1 MTLHVHY
8 YFFCNILAN
17 ITDEQYDYSSFAQ
30 SSNETIGKYF
40 DYLKF
45 WQLYNKINIFV
56 ETNGKKISLQF
67 SPTLCNRRRGNCRS
81 LNLRYRARS
90 WSGLRAQTANYV
102 VKNSFLEIFIV
113 LSNIYILCFT
123 SLIRVI

>member
-17 ITDEQYDYSSFAQ
+17 ITNEQYDYSSFAQ
-30 SSNETIGKYF
+30 SSNETIEKYF

-56 ETNGKKISLQF
+56 ETNGKKICLQF

-102 VKNSFLEIFIV
+102 VKNRVFLRYLLFYRIFISCV
-113 LSNIYILCFT
+113 LHP
-123 SLIRVI
+123 

>member
-17 ITDEQYDYSSFAQ
+17 ITNEQYDYSSFAQ

-45 WQLYNKINIFV
+45 WQLYNKINVFV

-102 VKNSFLEIFIV
+102 VKNRVFLRYLLFYRIFISCV
-113 LSNIYILCFT
+113 LHH
-123 SLIRVI
+123 